1 MSRLATVVIA
11 ALVLAVSAACSTTQ
25 SASTQLSDAA
35 ITNNVKAKLVADPEI
50 NPFQIDVDT
59 DDGIVRL
66 SGVVH
71 RDDQRTEAEK
81 LARQAKGVR
90 DVINDL
96 TVGDKNFEEGASD
109 SWIGSKVK
117 AKLIS
122 DPEVNGFNIDVDV
135 ELGVVTLSGTVKSPG
150 QRVEAEKLARNT
162 KGVREVRN
170 LIKVKGE

>member
-1 MSRLATVVIA
+1 MSRPLAIVLGLLVA
-11 ALVLAVSAACSTTQ
+11 AAAAACSTAQ
-25 SASTQLSDAA
+25 PASTQLSDAA
-35 ITNNVKAKLVADPEI
+35 LTNKVKGRLVADPEI

-59 DDGIVRL
+59 DDGVVRL

-71 RDDQRTEAEK
+71 REDQRAEAEK
-81 LARQAKGVR
+81 HARMVEGVR
-90 DVINDL
+90 DVVNDI
-96 TVGDKNFEEGASD
+96 TVGDKTFDEGVDD

-117 AKLIS
+117 AKLLS

-135 ELGVVTLSGTVKSPG
+135 EQGVVTLSGVVKSPG

-170 LIKVKGE
+170 LIKVKDS